1 MTSLKKYILV
11 AVVIVVALV
20 AFMAYKEYNRK
31 PADVS
36 SLTAQET
43 IDATKLIAAYENDE
57 PSANKLYLGKVLLVN
72 GEIAAIENQQD
83 TLVNILLG
91 GQDNMHKVSCLLDKE
106 QTKYIKKYN
115 VKNNIAIK
123 GICTGFLADVEMNR
137 CVFVDENK

>member
-1 MTSLKKYILV
+1 MLTKKKS
-11 AVVIVVALV
+11 IVLIIIAAAIIISFYV
-20 AFMAYKEYNRK
+20 YKEYNRK
-31 PADVS
+31 PADAS
-36 SLTAQET
+36 SLKAQET

-106 QTKYIKKYN
+106 QIKHIKKYN
-115 VKNNIAIK
+115 VKTTIAVK
-123 GICTGFLADVEMNR
+123 GICTGFLADVELNR
-137 CVFVDENK
+137 CVIVDENK